1 MAVAFSRG
9 NVFPVAKDLHHRF
22 PGVAL
27 VIAGDDDR
35 YTPGNP
41 GRRDAEGRPRG
52 GWRARR
58 SSRISPAWKP
68 PASRPISTMST
79 SWGGLA
85 HLKRQL
91 ETPRG
96 RPAWPRSHAGTAHL
110 SDRSRTA
117 VRGARC

>member
-41 GRRDAEGRPRG
+41 RPTRRRG
-52 GWRARR
+52 GRAGVAGTAIFPDFTGLETARQ
-58 SSRISPAWKP
+58 P
-68 PASRPISTMST
+68 TDFNDVHLL
-79 SWGGLA
+79 GGLA

-91 ETPRG
+91 EPTSRPSRPP
-96 RPAWPRSHAGTAHL
+96 RPARGTAHP